1 MNKGPTKTRAMFS
14 FPQQQ
19 SIIVEQTP
27 SLNTEKNELLSIM
40 SKYLTKN
47 VDRVDTVAN
56 LSKLEVRL
64 STLS

>member
-1 MNKGPTKTRAMFS
+1 MFS

>member
-1 MNKGPTKTRAMFS
+1 MFS

-56 LSKLEVRL
+56 LSNLEVRL

>member
-1 MNKGPTKTRAMFS
+1 MFS
-14 FPQQQ
+14 LPQQQ

-47 VDRVDTVAN
+47 VGRVDTVAN
-56 LSKLEVRL
+56 LSNLEVRL